1 MLTLFLIVFY
11 KPLTGGLILLTDD
24 LADRFAALTGRIL
37 TGPSAAKG
45 GNAIAAAAVLLISD
59 SDAGRIRYDVA
70 VNFFPHKSPD
80 DFAISYDAYFSSVVF
95 EAAGRRSKKREEKI
109 LELLQDEADAIA
121 SKNGGIIF
129 WDRPLIEVRR
139 G

>member
-1 MLTLFLIVFY
+1 MNCLKYVKFVKTTESMATINVFEQY
-11 KPLTGGLILLTDD
+11 FEAEACFGGVE
-24 LADRFAALTGRIL
+24 R
-37 TGPSAAKG
+37 K
-45 GNAIAAAAVLLISD
+45 AAAVLLISD
-59 SDAGRIRYDVA
+59 SDAGRIRYEVA